1 VYRESE
7 ARGRRGRR
15 CECGGG
21 KPRGGEVPGAEG
33 VHRPRLA
40 LSLGRRRHGG
50 SRAGAQMVV
59 LTTPLREL
67 STPVEEYEVTAK
79 YQVPD
84 GRLLTVYAV
93 RPGFVIFK
101 LWVRLPGDVP

>member
-1 VYRESE
+1 
-7 ARGRRGRR
+7 
-15 CECGGG
+15 
-21 KPRGGEVPGAEG
+21 
-33 VHRPRLA
+33 
-40 LSLGRRRHGG
+40 
-50 SRAGAQMVV
+50 MVV